1 MSSTYTSNNVVYTY
15 TQGVPD
21 SAYVSVSPN
30 AIGAITILKEF
41 TVDDITYQVKS
52 IAESAFEGN
61 ILTTLTFQANS
72 QVTLIGNRSFYN
84 SGLDTLDIPLSVI
97 TIGESAFELNKISS
111 FTGGINLETIGAR
124 AFASNKLTSL
134 TIPNKVK
141 TVSAN
146 AFSSNSLITVM
157 FLGSDVET
165 IGTSA
170 FQGNSMTKLFIPK
183 SVSSLGASAFRNNKL
198 REVYFF
204 SAVTIGTNCF
214 IGNDNVINAYY
225 LTDISNDFISTPS
238 PFTSK
243 TSKSVVEMLT
253 PLLDE
258 VGVSVET
265 LVNDDYTFD
274 QLAEAQA
281 TAEQLFGYFDNI
293 SSPVPLSSYISYFS
307 VSALKT
313 AKPSLTI
320 TNFKDAEAP
329 IQQVFDQFKNAGLFR
344 LSAMISANY
353 TVEEIASNVTA
364 SPVLTVTDF
373 KQANANKKQ
382 VCDHFALSLV
392 IGAGYSV
399 DEVIENATTVP
410 TIGDF
415 KSASADIQ
423 QVFTKYGLSEMIGV
437 FYRVDEVINGVNPDP
452 SIGDFKDAS
461 APIQQVFTQF
471 GLSAMITANY
481 TVSSIIEGVTSTTLG
496 YSNFASA
503 GNASAVYLMTYFDY
517 NLLLAN
523 FTVSQ
528 IKVASND
535 TSVKLS
541 NRNLNAGNFET
552 HDAPIW
558 QMLNAFDLSVLTPLY
573 TTQELVSNSQD
584 ARVTLTVNQNLTLAK
599 MKEVNDELWQVMN
612 YYSDLADLLQ
622 VDYPVADLV
631 AASNQVDGDGNRLVT
646 VTALQDLGNKL
657 ASFVAANTTVISRPN
672 GVSRLS
678 NLISYFSLSALFGH
692 YSVAE
697 LKAAKST
704 LTAGDFKGTQ
714 ASVQEVYN
722 NYTLSEMIAGLYS
735 VEELVNGVSIVPSI
749 GDFKAASAPI
759 LQVFHQYKTVGTY
772 RLSAMIGANYSVAD
786 IVTGVTGDTV
796 SPAIGIG
803 DFKDAS
809 APILDVFQQYK
820 TVNNRLYPM
829 IQTGYTVAE
838 IVYGFTGVTVDPP
851 IGITDFKDASAPIQD
866 VFTQFGLSQM
876 VKANYTVSSII
887 EGVTSTTLEY
897 SDFVQVDA
905 DAGLSAAYLMTY
917 FDYNLLLPNFT
928 VSQIKTASS
937 DTGVKSSN
945 QNLVAQSFKDHS
957 ASIWQ
962 MLNAFALSVLTP
974 LYTTQELVVA
984 SNEKDGSDNFLV
996 TVIANRSLDLDK
1008 MKQAGDELWQVMNYY
1023 SSLADLLQVDY
1034 TVADLVAASNQV
1046 DGNGVRLVT
1055 VPELQDLGTTTET
1068 TGGLAKFV
1076 AANATVI
1083 TRTTVS
1089 RLWNLVNYF
1098 DLPALVVHYSVAEL
1112 NATSTDTRVSESKT
1126 VTLTSLKNAS
1136 ADTEDMLTEFG
1147 LHALFDNGYTIADLK
1162 SLVTVAEFWALT
1174 LFTELNHVNPTVQQL
1189 FEAEYSLQELWT
1201 GIGDVATIYDGL
1213 SVKPTVAEWWAL
1225 SSGKPTVQE
1234 LYAKYV
1240 LQELWDGIVTSTR
1253 SDDVSTIRTGLT
1265 SAPTVSEFLALTNPP
1280 TIQQLFAGDYT
1291 LQDLWSGIGVVATI
1305 YDGLDVKPTVSDWQE
1320 LTTSKPTIQQL
1331 YDSTE
1336 YGLQELWDGIVTS
1349 TRSDD
1354 VSTIRTGLTPTPI
1367 VSEFRA
1373 LTNPPT
1379 IQQLFAGDYTLQEL
1393 WTGIGVVATIYDGLT
1408 VKPTVSDWQALTTS
1422 KPTIQQLYDS
1432 TEYGLQELWDGIVT
1446 STRSDDVST
1455 IRTGLTPTPTVS
1467 EFRALTTPPT
1477 IQQLFAGD
1485 YTLQELW
1492 TGIGVVAT
1500 IYDGL
1505 TVKPTVSDWQ
1515 ALTTSKPTIQQLY
1528 DSTEYGLQELWDG
1541 IVTST
1546 RSDDVST
1553 IRTGLTP
1560 TPTVSEFRALT
1571 SHPTAQQLFDGGYS
1585 LADLLTGLFTVQE
1598 IVQGVTPFQTI
1609 TGFKQASA
1617 PIQEVFDQYG
1627 LSAMIG
1633 VGYTVEDIVDGVT
1646 ASPEIGIGDFKTASA
1661 PIQQVF
1667 DQYGLSAMIVAEYT
1681 VSQIVQ
1687 GVTPFQ
1693 TITNFK
1699 EASAPIQQVFT
1710 QYGLSEMISAE
1721 YIVSDIKAGVT
1732 STTLGYSDF
1741 FQAGAE
1747 AWNLMTQFDYNLL
1760 LPNFS
1765 VSQIKDASSDSR
1777 VKASNSSL
1785 TAQKFKDHSA
1795 SIWQMLN
1802 AFALSLLTPLYTTR
1816 QLVDASNQKDGS
1828 ENFLVTVLEYQDLT
1842 ASDMKGAEDELW
1854 QIMNVYPLA
1863 DLLQLDYSVAELVAA
1878 SNLIDSNGDKLVTV
1892 TDLQDL
1898 GTKLSSFVAA
1908 NTTVITRTTVS
1919 RLWNLVNYFELSAL
1933 VAHYNVAQLNA
1944 TSTDTRVS
1952 ESKTV
1957 TVAKLHDIP
1966 MPIQDM
1972 LTEFGL
1978 QALWDDDYTIAEL
1991 KSLNVTVAQFWALSS
2006 VAENHRVKPTV
2017 QQLFVAEYSLQ
2028 NLWTGIGDVATIYDG
2043 LNVKPT
2049 VAQWWALSSGKP
2061 TVQQLSVRYGLQELW
2076 NGIVTST
2083 RSDDVSTIRTGL
2095 TPTPTVSQFKEL
2107 TGAPTVKQLFDGGYT
2122 LAALVAGL
2130 YTVNQIRNTTTGI
2143 GNTSQQTPTLVEF
2156 KNAGALL
2163 WQLLNCSLYRNMP
2176 GAVGMSGFPLGH
2188 FIRVGYK
2195 VSEIVEASKLKDAFN
2210 NYLVDEDSNNQNLT
2224 PLKFNPDG
2232 MQYLSDTNLFVYF
2245 TASEKMDILCDVLSY
2260 FEPGQIINNADDG
2273 LYDYYF
2279 RVPKMIEASKLKDE
2293 LGNYKVTKVDNQELD
2308 TKFSRFITGTDITK
2322 VRSGLTHRLLRYKSL
2337 FTSFS
2342 IIAFEDAYDVGEVLG
2357 ANASY
2362 NSGTDNAWD
2371 AQNDWRVSLSELKSV
2386 PIPTTRMVEYYMT
2399 RSQGL
2404 QTLWDLQYSVS
2415 ELRLAS
2421 NEVFDNIYTN
2431 PDRISV
2437 QKLLALSTSGTRP
2450 RPTIRLLQAG
2460 GYTLELLSL
2469 GMSGGSLSPLIADDT
2484 GMSPVPTVADFYNE
2498 TLFPESSRRPSIQQL
2513 YNTYGLQK
2521 LFNDLS
2527 VFDQISYLNS
2537 EGMNLIKT
2545 GLTPET
2551 TVSEWWALS
2560 PKPNVQQLS
2569 SNGKYGLQALWNG
2582 IGDVE
2587 IIHNGLD
2594 VKPTVAQWWDL
2605 SPKPTVA
2612 QLFVVYNL
2620 QALWDGIRSVSTIKS
2635 GISPTVT
2642 QWWDLSTKPSIN
2654 QLSEGNYTLQELWDY
2669 FASVETVYDALTSKP
2684 SVSEWWTLS
2693 INTLIHVLKPTVAQ
2707 LSVRYSLQLI
2717 WNGIGNV
2724 STIKAGLQTTVAQF
2738 WALSP
2743 KPTIQQLYVG
2753 GFEVAELIA
2762 GNTGIKISDVLSS
2775 VSQNGNTSAS
2785 TIIAD
2790 LKTIGFKINLPAPRI
2805 KSASYTSG
2813 SVILTLV
2820 QASPDIPITQ
2830 YLVSYTSDGGQTW
2843 SEYAVVRDSTS
2854 TAVPKAPLLPNVS
2867 GNLIINGITS
2877 TRKLHSFRLKAEGS
2891 EIQSNTSNTFKNL
2904 LI

>member
-1 MSSTYTSNNVVYTY
+1 
-15 TQGVPD
+15 
-21 SAYVSVSPN
+21 
-30 AIGAITILKEF
+30 
-41 TVDDITYQVKS
+41 VKS

-599 MKEVNDELWQVMN
+599 MKELNDELWQVMN

-722 NYTLSEMIAGLYS
+722 NYTLSDMISGLYS

-962 MLNAFALSVLTP
+962 MLNAFALSDLTP

-1034 TVADLVAASNQV
+1034 PVADLVAASNQV

-1098 DLPALVVHYSVAEL
+1098 ELPALLVHYSVAEL
-1112 NATSTDTRVSESKT
+1112 NTTSTDTRVSESKT
-1126 VTLTSLKNAS
+1126 VTLTSLKNAP
-1136 ADTEDMLTEFG
+1136 ADTDDMLTEFG
-1147 LHALFDNGYTIADLK
+1147 LHSLFDNGYTIADLK

-1201 GIGDVATIYDGL
+1201 GI
-1213 SVKPTVAEWWAL
+1213 
-1225 SSGKPTVQE
+1225 
-1234 LYAKYV
+1234 
-1240 LQELWDGIVTSTR
+1240 
-1253 SDDVSTIRTGLT
+1253 DD
-1265 SAPTVSEFLALTNPP
+1265 
-1280 TIQQLFAGDYT
+1280 
-1291 LQDLWSGIGVVATI
+1291 
-1305 YDGLDVKPTVSDWQE
+1305 
-1320 LTTSKPTIQQL
+1320 
-1331 YDSTE
+1331 
-1336 YGLQELWDGIVTS
+1336 
-1349 TRSDD
+1349 
-1354 VSTIRTGLTPTPI
+1354 
-1367 VSEFRA
+1367 
-1373 LTNPPT
+1373 
-1379 IQQLFAGDYTLQEL
+1379 
-1393 WTGIGVVATIYDGLT
+1393 VATIYDGLT
-1408 VKPTVSDWQALTTS
+1408 VKPTVAEWWALPTS
-1422 KPTIQQLYDS
+1422 KPSVQQLS
-1432 TEYGLQELWDGIVT
+1432 VKYGLQELWNGINN
-1446 STRSDDVST
+1446 VST
-1455 IRTGLTPTPTVS
+1455 IRTGLTTTPTVS
-1467 EFRALTTPPT
+1467 QFKELTTPPT
-1477 IQQLFAGD
+1477 IQQL
-1485 YTLQELW
+1485 L
-1492 TGIGVVAT
+1492 
-1500 IYDGL
+1500 
-1505 TVKPTVSDWQ
+1505 
-1515 ALTTSKPTIQQLY
+1515 
-1528 DSTEYGLQELWDG
+1528 
-1541 IVTST
+1541 
-1546 RSDDVST
+1546 
-1553 IRTGLTP
+1553 
-1560 TPTVSEFRALT
+1560 
-1571 SHPTAQQLFDGGYS
+1571 DGGYTLKELVVDYS
-1585 LADLLTGLFTVQE
+1585 VEELVAGLNPVPSIGDFKAAEAPILQVFHQYKTVGTYRLSAMIGANYSVADIVAGVIGDTVTPAIGIGDFKQANAPILQVFQQYKTVINRLSAMIQAGYTVADIVTGVTGVTVDPPIGIGDFKDASAPIQEVYEQYKTVGTYRLSAMIGATYSVSE
-1598 IVQGVTPFQTI
+1598 IVTGVTDSSNPIGIGDFKDASAPILEVYEQYKTVNNRLSAMIGANYSVSEIVTGVTGVTVDPPIGIGDFKDASAPILQVFQQYKTVNNRLSAMI
-1609 TGFKQASA
+1609 QAGYTVAEIVYGVTGVTVDPEIVIGDFKDASAPIQEVYEQYKTVGTYRLSAMIGALYSVSEIVTGVTDSSNPIGIGDFKDASAPILQVFQQYKTVGTYRLSAMIGATYSVADIVAGVIGVTVDPAIGIGDFKQASA
-1617 PIQEVFDQYG
+1617 PIQQVYNQYKTVTNR

-1633 VGYTVEDIVDGVT
+1633 ATYSVSEIVTGVT
-1646 ASPEIGIGDFKTASA
+1646 DTSNPIEIGDFK
-1661 PIQQVF
+1661 
-1667 DQYGLSAMIVAEYT
+1667 D
-1681 VSQIVQ
+1681 
-1687 GVTPFQ
+1687 
-1693 TITNFK
+1693 
-1699 EASAPIQQVFT
+1699 ASAPIQQVFT
-1710 QYGLSEMISAE
+1710 QYGLSAMIDAE

-1732 STTLGYSDF
+1732 STTLEYSDF
-1741 FQAGAE
+1741 VGAEAE

-1919 RLWNLVNYFELSAL
+1919 RLWNLVNYFSLSDL
-1933 VAHYNVAQLNA
+1933 VVHYNVAQLNA

-2028 NLWTGIGDVATIYDG
+2028 NLWTGIGDAATIYDG
-2043 LNVKPT
+2043 LSVKPT
-2049 VAQWWALSSGKP
+2049 VAQWWALTSGKP
-2061 TVQQLSVRYGLQELW
+2061 TVQQLSARYGLQQLW
-2076 NGIVTST
+2076 DGIVTST

-2143 GNTSQQTPTLVEF
+2143 GNASQQTPTLVEF

-2232 MQYLSDTNLFVYF
+2232 MQYLSDTNQFVYF

-2469 GMSGGSLSPLIADDT
+2469 GMSGGSLSPLIADNT
-2484 GMSPVPTVADFYNE
+2484 GMSPPPTVADFYNE

-2560 PKPNVQQLS
+2560 PKPTVEKLS

-2642 QWWDLSTKPSIN
+2642 QWWALSTKPSIN

-2693 INTLIHVLKPTVAQ
+2693 INTLTHVLKPTVAQ
-2707 LSVRYSLQLI
+2707 LSVRYSLQLL

-2738 WALSP
+2738 WALSQ

-2891 EIQSNTSNTFKNL
+2891 EIQSNTSNTIKNL